1 LSFCH
6 FHFPNLEIVFYN
18 FLASCKEDYK
28 TINKFIK
35 KIDINYFSSLLLT
48 SKMVMIILETDN
60 IQYCVDVDFEDI
72 EKNLYNYRTI
82 VAQIGKKTRFLR
94 TYLDVA
100 DKYPVV
106 MLIDKNTNLLKFYKY
121 NVEYYKL
128 ERTLYKAII
137 KHCNDRKKLY
147 KIVANTK
154 SKFQDLFNARLENL
168 EEAMTKEYLDEGL
181 YLYHSNGLK
190 GIYDN
195 IMKEFDIFDRINEPT
210 INLRIA

>member
-1 LSFCH
+1 
-6 FHFPNLEIVFYN
+6 
-18 FLASCKEDYK
+18 
-28 TINKFIK
+28 
-35 KIDINYFSSLLLT
+35 
-48 SKMVMIILETDN
+48 MVMIILETDN
-60 IQYCVDVDFEDI
+60 IQYNVDVDFDEI
-72 EKNLYNYRTI
+72 ERDLYIYRLN
-82 VAQIGKKTRFLR
+82 VAKIGKKTRFLR
-94 TYLDVA
+94 TYLNEA

-121 NVEYYKL
+121 MVEHYKL

-168 EEAMTKEYLDEGL
+168 EEAMTKEYLDEGQ

-210 INLRIA
+210 ITLRIA